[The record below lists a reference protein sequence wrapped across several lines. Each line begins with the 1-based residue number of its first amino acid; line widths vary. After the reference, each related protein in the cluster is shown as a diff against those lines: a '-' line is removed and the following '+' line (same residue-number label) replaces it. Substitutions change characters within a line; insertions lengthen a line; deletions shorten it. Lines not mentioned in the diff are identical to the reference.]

1 MSTTERVTLPSGN
14 WIQMRDAKTLRRGDK
29 KKAMSAVTDTERVMK
44 MAYDMTDG
52 LLAVLIID
60 WSYELPLPSVSPESL
75 ELLPI
80 EDDEALMKAIE
91 PARALVF
98 PESPEPK
105 DEKQLKAALDNPAS
119 PTEPSAA

>member
-60 WSYELPLPSVSPESL
+60 WSYPAAAQHLPGVAGPAADRGRRRPDEGHRTGPGAGVPGLPGAQGP
-75 ELLPI
+75 
-80 EDDEALMKAIE
+80 
-91 PARALVF
+91 
-98 PESPEPK
+98 
-105 DEKQLKAALDNPAS
+105 KQLKEQLANPAS

>member
-1 MSTTERVTLPSGN
+1 MSTTERVTLASGN

-60 WSYELPLPSVSPESL
+60 WSYELPLPSTSPESL

-80 EDDEALMKAIE
+80 EDDDALMKAIE

-98 PESPEPK
+98 PDSPEPK
-105 DEKQLKAALDNPAS
+105 DEKQLKEQLANPAS

>member
-1 MSTTERVTLPSGN
+1 MSTTQRITLPSGN
-14 WIQMRDAKTLRRGDK
+14 WIQLRDAKTLRRGDK
-29 KKAMSAVTDTERVMK
+29 KRAMANVSGDTDKIMA

-60 WSYELPLPSVSPESL
+60 WSYDLPLPGESPQSL

-80 EDDEALMKAIE
+80 EDDEALMEAIE

-98 PESPEPK
+98 PEKPEPTPQQIA
-105 DEKQLKAALDNPAS
+105 DPAS
-119 PTEPSAA
+119 PTVPSAA

>member
-1 MSTTERVTLPSGN
+1 MSTTERVTLSSGN

-60 WSYELPLPSVSPESL
+60 WSYELPLPSTSPESL

-80 EDDEALMKAIE
+80 EDDDALMKAIE

-98 PESPEPK
+98 PDSPEPK
-105 DEKQLKAALDNPAS
+105 DEKQLKEQLANPAS

>member
-14 WIQMRDAKTLRRGDK
+14 WIQLRDAKTLRRGDK
-29 KKAMSAVTDTERVMK
+29 KKAMAMVSDTERVLQ
-44 MAYDMTDG
+44 MAYEMTDG

-60 WSYELPLPSVSPESL
+60 WSYQLPLPSASLESL
-75 ELLPI
+75 NLLPI

-98 PESPEPK
+98 PESPDPK
-105 DEKQLKAALDNPAS
+105 DEKQLQAALADPAS

>member
-60 WSYELPLPSVSPESL
+60 WSYELPLPSTSPESL

-80 EDDEALMKAIE
+80 EDDDALMKAIE

-98 PESPEPK
+98 PDSPEPK
-105 DEKQLKAALDNPAS
+105 DEKQLKEQLANPAS